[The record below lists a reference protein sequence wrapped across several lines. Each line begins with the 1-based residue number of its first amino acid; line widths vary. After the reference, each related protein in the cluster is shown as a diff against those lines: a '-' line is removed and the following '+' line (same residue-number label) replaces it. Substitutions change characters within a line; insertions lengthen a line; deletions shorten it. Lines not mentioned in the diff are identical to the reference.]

1 MSERFRALEIEDEQ
15 AELLRDIDAVPE
27 AASLIWRQ
35 YERRR
40 DFSTSDVAVRAR
52 DRVIA
57 TGPGMV
63 ESWLV
68 AMKVVATGLLWTT
81 VLLAGCLF
89 LTWLAYLAH

>member
-1 MSERFRALEIEDEQ
+1 MSERIGAIEIEDEQ
-15 AELLRDIDAVPE
+15 TVLLRDIDAAPE
-27 AASLIWRQ
+27 AASPTWRQ

-40 DFSTSDVAVRAR
+40 HFSTSDVAVKAR

-81 VLLAGCLF
+81 ALLAGCLF